1 MAKKILSVITARAG
15 SKGIINKN
23 TKILAGKPL
32 FLWSVLA
39 SQQSEYINLTIVS
52 SNCSIVKEELEK
64 YNNFVSDA
72 FDFAPVFK
80 NQAIFLQRPEEIS
93 GDLSKNEEAL
103 IHAYEYCKNEL
114 DFDADIIVNLQPTS
128 PIRNKKLIDACI
140 KKFINDKA
148 DSLFTGSKHTPF
160 FFRIKNKKVI
170 ADWDIFNRPM
180 RQKIKEFLWHDD
192 GSVYIMKKELLLN
205 TNCRLGGKMSIFETD
220 KYQSLQIDTIED
232 FNIIDKLVESGVT
245 TLL

>member
-32 FLWSVLA
+32 FLWSVIA

-72 FDFAPVFK
+72 FDFAPLFK

-114 DFDADIIVNLQPTS
+114 DFDCDIIVNLQPTS
-128 PIRNKKLIDACI
+128 PIRNRKLIDACI
-140 KKFINDKA
+140 KKFIRDKA
-148 DSLFTGSKHTPF
+148 DSLFTVSKHTPF

-170 ADWDIFNRPM
+170 ADWDILNRPM

-192 GSVYIMKKELLLN
+192 GSVYTMKKELLLN

-232 FNIIDKLVESGVT
+232 FKIIEKMVESCFVK
-245 TLL
+245 LL